1 LVRPLAM
8 VSNNLVMAFDFGLRK
23 IGIAVGQ
30 PITATATPITVITAT
45 DGIPDWR
52 VIEQLIDEWQPVL
65 LVVGLP
71 LNMDGS
77 ESTMSQL
84 ARKFARKLNGRFN
97 IAFEMMDERLT
108 SFEARPESKDA
119 SRPFDHL
126 SAQLILESYFRK

>member
-1 LVRPLAM
+1 MA
-8 VSNNLVMAFDFGLRK
+8 SNNLVMAFDFGLRK
-23 IGIAVGQ
+23 IGVAVGQ

-65 LVVGLP
+65 LVIGLP
-71 LNMDGS
+71 LNMDDT
-77 ESTMSQL
+77 ESTMSRL

-108 SFEARPESKDA
+108 SFEARTEVKDT

-126 SAQLILESYFRK
+126 SAKLILESYFRK

>member
-1 LVRPLAM
+1 MA
-8 VSNNLVMAFDFGLRK
+8 SNNLVMAFDFGMRK

-30 PITATATPITVITAT
+30 PITGTATPITIITAT

-52 VIEQLIDEWQPVL
+52 IIEQLIDEWQPVL
-65 LVVGLP
+65 LVIGLP
-71 LNMDGS
+71 LNMDNS
-77 ESTMSQL
+77 ESNMSRL

-108 SFEARPESKDA
+108 SFEVRPAGKDA

>member
-1 LVRPLAM
+1 MA
-8 VSNNLVMAFDFGLRK
+8 SNNLVMAFDFGLRK
-23 IGIAVGQ
+23 IGVAVGQ

-65 LVVGLP
+65 LVIGLP
-71 LNMDGS
+71 LNMDDT
-77 ESTMSQL
+77 ESTMSRL

-108 SFEARPESKDA
+108 SFEARMEGKDA
-119 SRPFDHL
+119 SKPFDHL
-126 SAQLILESYFRK
+126 SAKLILESYFRK

>member
-1 LVRPLAM
+1 M

-71 LNMDGS
+71 LNMEGS

>member
-1 LVRPLAM
+1 M

>member
-1 LVRPLAM
+1 MA
-8 VSNNLVMAFDFGLRK
+8 SNNLVMAFDFGLRK

-52 VIEQLIDEWQPVL
+52 IIAQLIDEWQPVL
-65 LVVGLP
+65 LVIGLP
-71 LNMDGS
+71 LNMDDS

-84 ARKFARKLNGRFN
+84 ARKFARKLGGRFN

-108 SFEARPESKDA
+108 SFEARPKGKDA
-119 SRPFDHL
+119 CRPFDHL
-126 SAQLILESYFRK
+126 SAKLILESYFRK

>member
-1 LVRPLAM
+1 MA
-8 VSNNLVMAFDFGLRK
+8 SNNLVMAFDFGLRK

-30 PITATATPITVITAT
+30 PITATATPVTIIKAT

-52 VIEQLIDEWQPVL
+52 VIEQLIEEWQPVL
-65 LVVGLP
+65 LVIGLP
-71 LNMDGS
+71 LNMDDS

-97 IAFEMMDERLT
+97 IAYEMTDERLT
-108 SFEARPESKDA
+108 SFEARPKGTDA

-126 SAQLILESYFRK
+126 SAKLILESYFRK

>member
-1 LVRPLAM
+1 MA
-8 VSNNLVMAFDFGLRK
+8 SNNLVMAFDFGLRK

-77 ESTMSQL
+77 ESTMSAL
-84 ARKFARKLNGRFN
+84 ARKFARKLGGRFN

-108 SFEARPESKDA
+108 SFEARPQGKDA

>member
-1 LVRPLAM
+1 MA
-8 VSNNLVMAFDFGLRK
+8 SNNLVMAFDFGMRK

-30 PITATATPITVITAT
+30 PITATATPITIVTAT

-52 VIEQLIDEWQPVL
+52 IIEQLIDEWQPVL
-65 LVVGLP
+65 LVIGLP
-71 LNMDGS
+71 LNMDNS
-77 ESTMSQL
+77 ESNMSRL

-108 SFEARPESKDA
+108 SFEVRPASRDD

-126 SAQLILESYFRK
+126 SAQLILESYFRQ